1 MKARGV
7 HRRNQAGFFHRRDVT
22 GREIVSAGYSKH
34 PPHLRRASRTVC
46 ENRQHVPCDPA
57 AAAIQDAR
65 YHVGQ
70 RVLHFSPAASF
81 HGLKPF
87 GGDGKPVPPVAADC
101 LLRLGILLQL
111 LDRQAYGRLMKDL
124 RPCRSNPCSVAYAI
138 LLFPLH
144 TRNDRFKHRLVN
156 EKTPLFGISPGRGAM
171 DAMRGQR
178 GRDC

>member
-22 GREIVSAGYSKH
+22 GREIVRAGYSKH
-34 PPHLRRASRTVC
+34 SPHLRRASRTVC

-57 AAAIQDAR
+57 ATAIQDTR

-81 HGLKPF
+81 HDLKPF

-101 LLRLGILLQL
+101 LLSLGILLQF
-111 LDRQAYGRLMKDL
+111 LDRQAYGRLMKGL
-124 RPCRSNPCSVAYAI
+124 RPWPLYRGEGVYEPVALLASHVAGARGGEAAPSVPVRPTSPTRPLQGSCRCS
-138 LLFPLH
+138 P
-144 TRNDRFKHRLVN
+144 
-156 EKTPLFGISPGRGAM
+156 PPS
-171 DAMRGQR
+171 
-178 GRDC
+178 